1 MGSVL
6 IAQLVTSKWISVVVS
21 IYTVVRDDVE
31 NFEKKTIYNLMTMS
45 FSGAGKIRCQ
55 IAYRK

>member
-31 NFEKKTIYNLMTMS
+31 NFEKKNNL
-45 FSGAGKIRCQ
+45 
-55 IAYRK
+55 